1 MLKSTY
7 KPAPAAPAPPPLLP
21 GWTEHKAPTGHTY
34 YYNAET
40 KKSTYQRP
48 VALPEPV
55 QPQPPVHQHYGQN
68 AFPGAPYQAG
78 FPPQYQ
84 QQFPVPH
91 HGGRGG
97 FRGGHGYQ
105 DRRRHQPEDR
115 PKHKHAIPGCAPWV
129 LVKTKLGRRFVHNP
143 ETKESFWKFPPDVMK
158 GVVEFDRIER
168 DKKERKERG
177 EPSDVED
184 EQAAAAELAAADER
198 EGSGAR
204 PSVTPAPASKDY
216 DSEEYEEVEVTDD
229 EEADEEDGPS
239 KRQKTEEEGEDAV
252 EFDEDDIAWQLQAM
266 GEDYGLD
273 PGEYGDIDD
282 DLPEGA
288 EGLPLTEED
297 AKALFRDLLD
307 DHNCNPFSTWDKII
321 DEGRIID
328 DDRYT
333 ALTTMKARKETWE
346 EWSRDK
352 AQALKE
358 QREKA
363 AKEDPAIPY
372 LAFLHKYATP
382 KLYWPEFRRKYKKEA
397 EMKNTKLLDKDREK
411 WYREHISRLKLP
423 ESTRKS
429 DLSNLL
435 KSLPV
440 TQLNRSTSMASLPSV
455 LLRDLRFISLP
466 ISVRDPMVEAYISTL
481 PPAPE
486 ASNKSSEDLEEAE
499 RKKQDRERREKAL
512 ADRERRVQEEKRRQ
526 QRDQA
531 YGKGRLREEEEEL
544 RRAMKISKDGLRAQ
558 LGGVEEKDGEKEGEK
573 AE

>member
-1 MLKSTY
+1 M
-7 KPAPAAPAPPPLLP
+7 
-21 GWTEHKAPTGHTY
+21 
-34 YYNAET
+34 
-40 KKSTYQRP
+40 
-48 VALPEPV
+48 
-55 QPQPPVHQHYGQN
+55 
-68 AFPGAPYQAG
+68 
-78 FPPQYQ
+78 
-84 QQFPVPH
+84 
-91 HGGRGG
+91 
-97 FRGGHGYQ
+97 
-105 DRRRHQPEDR
+105 
-115 PKHKHAIPGCAPWV
+115 
-129 LVKTKLGRRFVHNP
+129 HNP

-158 GVVEFDRIER
+158 GVIEFDRIER
-168 DKKERKERG
+168 EKKERRERG
-177 EPSDVED
+177 EPSDLED
-184 EQAAAAELAAADER
+184 EEAAAAELAAADER
-198 EGSGAR
+198 EGSGVR
-204 PSVTPAPASKDY
+204 PSVTPAANKDY
-216 DSEEYEEVEVTDD
+216 DSEEYEEVEVTD
-229 EEADEEDGPS
+229 EEDAEEEDGPS
-239 KRQKTEEEGEDAV
+239 KRQKTGEEGEEAV

-273 PGEYGDIDD
+273 PGEYGDVGE

-288 EGLPLTEED
+288 EGLPLTDED
-297 AKALFRDLLD
+297 ARALFRDLLD

-321 DEGRIID
+321 DEGRIIE

-333 ALTTMKARKETWE
+333 ALITMKARKETWE

-372 LAFLHKYATP
+372 LAFLQKYATP
-382 KLYWPEFRRKYKKEA
+382 KLYWPEFRRKYKKEP
-397 EMKNTKLLDKDREK
+397 EMKNPKLLDKDREK

-429 DLSNLL
+429 DLSSLL

-440 TQLNRSTSMASLPSV
+440 TQLNRSTSLVNLPSA

-466 ISVRDPMVEAYISTL
+466 TSVRDSMVEAYISTL

-486 ASNKSSEDLEEAE
+486 TTGQSTEELEEAE

-512 ADRERRVQEEKRRQ
+512 ADREKRVQEEKRRQ
-526 QRDQA
+526 QRDLA

-544 RRAMKISKDGLRAQ
+544 RRAMKVGKEGLRAQ
-558 LGGVEEKDGEKEGEK
+558 LGDLGEKEDDKEGAK

>member
-1 MLKSTY
+1 M
-7 KPAPAAPAPPPLLP
+7 
-21 GWTEHKAPTGHTY
+21 
-34 YYNAET
+34 
-40 KKSTYQRP
+40 
-48 VALPEPV
+48 
-55 QPQPPVHQHYGQN
+55 
-68 AFPGAPYQAG
+68 
-78 FPPQYQ
+78 
-84 QQFPVPH
+84 
-91 HGGRGG
+91 
-97 FRGGHGYQ
+97 
-105 DRRRHQPEDR
+105 
-115 PKHKHAIPGCAPWV
+115 
-129 LVKTKLGRRFVHNP
+129 HNP

-158 GVVEFDRIER
+158 GVIEFDRIER
-168 DKKERKERG
+168 EKKERRERG
-177 EPSDVED
+177 EPSDLED
-184 EQAAAAELAAADER
+184 EEAAAAELAAADER
-198 EGSGAR
+198 EGSSVR
-204 PSVTPAPASKDY
+204 PSVTPAADNKDY
-216 DSEEYEEVEVTDD
+216 DSEEYEEVEVTD
-229 EEADEEDGPS
+229 EEDAEEEDGPS
-239 KRQKTEEEGEDAV
+239 KRQKTGEEGEEAV

-273 PGEYGDIDD
+273 PGEYGDVGE

-321 DEGRIID
+321 DEGRIIE

-372 LAFLHKYATP
+372 LAFLQKYATP
-382 KLYWPEFRRKYKKEA
+382 KLYWPEFRRKYKKEP
-397 EMKNTKLLDKDREK
+397 EMKNPKLLDKDREK

-429 DLSNLL
+429 DLSSLL

-440 TQLNRSTSMASLPSV
+440 TQLNRSTSLANLPSA

-466 ISVRDPMVEAYISTL
+466 TSVRDSMVEAYISTL

-486 ASNKSSEDLEEAE
+486 TTGQSTEELEEAE

-512 ADRERRVQEEKRRQ
+512 ADREKRVQEEKRRQ
-526 QRDQA
+526 QRDLA

-544 RRAMKISKDGLRAQ
+544 RRAMKVGKEGLRAQ
-558 LGGVEEKDGEKEGEK
+558 LGDLGEKEVDKEGAK